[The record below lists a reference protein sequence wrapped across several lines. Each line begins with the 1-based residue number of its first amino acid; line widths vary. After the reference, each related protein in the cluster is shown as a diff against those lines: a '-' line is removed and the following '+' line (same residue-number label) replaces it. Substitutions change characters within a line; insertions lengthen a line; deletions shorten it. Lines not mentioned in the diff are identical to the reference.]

1 MFHLYQRLWP
11 GYKSFSASSGLYGS
25 SEPWVGGE
33 PGDFRVT
40 VLDFNRSMW
49 LHIGNPWKMSL
60 IVSGAG
66 CTVLICRGV
75 ELDNPIHLSSKVCWW
90 MKQTENAYGWR
101 TECQGR
107 EEAYVFPKSTSREFS
122 LRSVWAGVPHG
133 HRGGWPMWV
142 EFTGV
147 CFVTCEKRR
156 SSGLGL
162 FHFKFCYAVQNLSS
176 EYCFI

>member
-49 LHIGNPWKMSL
+49 LHLGNPWEMSL

-66 CTVLICRGV
+66 CTVLIFRGV

-90 MKQTENAYGWR
+90 MKQTENACGWHA
-101 TECQGR
+101 ECQGR
-107 EEAYVFPKSTSREFS
+107 EEAYVKWVLFTVSLGRDPTWAQGRVANVSWIHRSLFCNLWKEEELRPWAFP
-122 LRSVWAGVPHG
+122 L
-133 HRGGWPMWV
+133 
-142 EFTGV
+142 
-147 CFVTCEKRR
+147 
-156 SSGLGL
+156 
-162 FHFKFCYAVQNLSS
+162 
-176 EYCFI
+176 